1 MWYTYINAIVTRFKV
16 KFEHI
21 IPLLNKY
28 RITTFQSLN
37 FTLSLLE
44 NLFKRLKSELTFLP
58 SQLIETL
65 SGLITT
71 GLSGAFKQQTVSNQ
85 FEIASNANSALG

>member
-44 NLFKRLKSELTFLP
+44 NLFKRLKSRINLFT
-58 SQLIETL
+58 
-65 SGLITT
+65 ITINWN
-71 GLSGAFKQQTVSNQ
+71 FKWAYNDRLEWS
-85 FEIASNANSALG
+85 F